1 MAKISAAQV
10 KELRDKTGV
19 GMMDAKKALVETEG
33 DMEKAVD
40 VLREKGVAKPKRRV
54 AELPLKVLLPL
65 PSKTTKL
72 PLLKLTVKLTRLLQ
86 LTSLRI

>member
-40 VLREKGVAKPKRRV
+40 VLREKGVAKAEKKSGRV
-54 AELPLKVLLPL
+54 AAEGIAAVAIKDN
-65 PSKTTKL
+65 
-72 PLLKLTVKLTRLLQ
+72 
-86 LTSLRI
+86 